1 MSETGHGGRPRPL
14 FARVVG
20 ASKRVLR
27 IEYQVIGPVL
37 LSGEQD
43 FQGGVGGDVLIRLRF
58 R

>member
-1 MSETGHGGRPRPL
+1 
-14 FARVVG
+14 
-20 ASKRVLR
+20 VLR

-43 FQGGVGGDVLIRLRF
+43 FQGGFGGDVLIRLRF